1 MNDLIQSIIA
11 NEINKEKEF
20 ALQKQNQISRF
31 NALNRQAEIIR
42 ANAYKK
48 LAAGLPPSS
57 PEEASIMASL
67 RETNEMNYLQGK

>member
-20 ALQKQNQISRF
+20 ALQNQISRF
-31 NALNRQAEIIR
+31 NALNKQAEIIR

-48 LAAGLPPSS
+48 LATGLPPSS